1 MKLSIQPKKFIA
13 ALLTLVFAQGA
24 LVPSYAQF
32 AAVPSVPS
40 IKHPI
45 IKPKFSG
52 TGSGSLSATDKSG
65 KVLGNCPLKHTDVS
79 ARISG
84 YLADVTVKQRFEN
97 PFKEPIEAVYTFP
110 LSDTGSVDEMVMKI
124 GTRVIRGTIKERD
137 EARALYEAAKQRGQ
151 TASLLNQER
160 PNIFTQSLANIKPGQ
175 SIEITLHVVDVLAYE
190 AGSFTFAFPTVVGP
204 RYIPGDPTGHG
215 GTGWAPDTTTVPDAS
230 NITPPVVPE
239 GMRAGHDLS
248 LKVAIRGGLPISQI
262 NSKLHEI
269 VIEKSLAT
277 SAEVALKGKATIPNR
292 DFILTWQ
299 VASEKVQSGYL
310 THRDGKYGYFLLM
323 LIPPKKVAP
332 QTVAPRE
339 MIFVV
344 DRSGSQSG
352 RPIEKAKETM
362 NYVLDKMNP
371 KDTFQ
376 VISFSHKPEK
386 LFEKPL
392 PADPEMIKRAKA
404 YIKSLDGNGGTEM
417 KAAVE
422 EACGTPEPEHRLRIV
437 TMMTDGYIGNDFQIV
452 GLVKKLRGNSR
463 WFPFGTGNS
472 VNRFLIDNVAKEG
485 GGEPDYVD
493 LNASA
498 EAAAKKFYDRISSPV
513 LTDVKVNF
521 EGLEVKDVFPRAV
534 SDVWAQ
540 KPLFITGR
548 YENPGSGSVVLRGY
562 SQGKPYEQKLKVT
575 LPEREANNK
584 VLGTIW
590 ARAQIDR
597 LMSGDYAGAQTGQF
611 SKELK
616 DEIIRIALDHHVVTQ
631 FTSFVAIDESSG
643 SGSNANPKQV
653 VVPVNMPDG
662 VSYGKIF
669 ANQRRTRGGGFAPST
684 PAPMAGAGGRY
695 GGPVVFAAS
704 PVKGAYLARQPE
716 SKLDSFVLGQV
727 AASNKPAPPPGPSE
741 ELSLPDSGV
750 SDNETGD
757 KTFQQRKISHGKTE
771 LGAAELSKVVRDDVR
786 PEKNKLA
793 FKEVSQLPVLDGGKV
808 RLRVKVKNLSK
819 ETMERLK
826 AVGFK
831 VLSIKKDTLTVI
843 GTLKLEKLSDLVKL
857 VEVVSVYGD
866 TVERLPATTRQG

>member
-65 KVLGNCPLKHTDVS
+65 RVLGNCPLKHTDVS

-137 EARALYEAAKQRGQ
+137 EARALYEAAKHRGQ

-204 RYIPGDPTGHG
+204 RYIPGDATGHA

-248 LKVAIRGGLPISQI
+248 LKVAIHGGLPISQI

-269 VIEKSLAT
+269 VIEKSSDT
-277 SAEVALKGKATIPNR
+277 SAEVSLKGKATIPNR
-292 DFILTWQ
+292 DFILSWQ
-299 VASEKVQSGYL
+299 VASDKVQSGYL

-323 LIPPKKVAP
+323 LIPPKKVTP

-362 NYVLDKMNP
+362 NFVLDKMNP

-386 LFEKPL
+386 LFEKAL
-392 PADPEMIKRAKA
+392 PANPEMIKRAKA

-417 KAAVE
+417 KSAVE
-422 EACGTPEPEHRLRIV
+422 EACGMPEPEHRLRIV

-498 EAAAKKFYDRISSPV
+498 EAVAKKFYDRISSPV
-513 LTDVKVNF
+513 LTDVRVSF
-521 EGLEVKDVFPRAV
+521 EGLEVTDVFPRNVA
-534 SDVWAQ
+534 DVWAQ

-548 YENPGSGSVVLRGY
+548 YDNPGSGRVVLHGY

-575 LPEREANNK
+575 LPEHETGNK

-590 ARAQIDR
+590 ARAQVDR
-597 LMSGDYAGAQTGQF
+597 LMSGDYTGAQTGQI

-616 DEIIRIALDHHVVTQ
+616 DEILRIALEHHIVTQ
-631 FTSFVAIDESSG
+631 YTSFVAIDETSG
-643 SGSNANPKQV
+643 SAANANPKQV
-653 VVPVNMPDG
+653 VVPVNMPNG
-662 VSYGKIF
+662 VSYGKMF
-669 ANQRRTRGGGFAPST
+669 ANQRRTRGGFMFAPGA
-684 PAPMAGAGGRY
+684 PAPMPGAGS
-695 GGPVVFAAS
+695 GPLVVAAS

-727 AASNKPAPPPGPSE
+727 AASKKPAPPPRPSE
-741 ELSLPDSGV
+741 ELSLSDSGV
-750 SDNETGD
+750 SENEAGD
-757 KTFQQRKISHGKTE
+757 KTFDQRKISHGKTE
-771 LGAAELSKVVRDDVR
+771 LDAAELSKVGRDDIR
-786 PEKNKLA
+786 LEKNKLA
-793 FKEVSQLPVLDGGKV
+793 FKEVSQLPVVDGGKV

-819 ETMERLK
+819 QTLERLK

-831 VLSIKKDTLTVI
+831 VLSIKKDTLTII
-843 GTLKLEKLSDLVKL
+843 GTLKLEKLSDLAKL
-857 VEVVSVYGD
+857 AEVVSVYGD